1 MLLPFKVSMHD
12 GISSERER
20 KRASEREIDNERERK
35 RESAREKERAR
46 ASKRAYL
53 GKEPTCVT

>member
-1 MLLPFKVSMHD
+1 MHD

-20 KRASEREIDNERERK
+20 KRASDREIDNERERK